1 MRSLI
6 HLRNILVGIAV
17 SASLFPVFSQ
27 TTVTFNIEQPS
38 SPLVIDAGSSQQ
50 LTAGNSVQLG
60 GNPTAIQANK

>member
-17 SASLFPVFSQ
+17 SASLFPAFSQ

-38 SPLVIDAGSSQQ
+38 SPLVIDAGYSQQ

-60 GNPTAIQANK
+60 GNPTAIPANK